1 MVWKIEIAERA
12 AKQIKNLN
20 PPDAARIRA
29 YLRDRLSPLDHP
41 RQAGAPLHGSELGNY
56 WRYRVGDYR
65 ILCELRDDELLV
77 LVIEVGHRRS
87 IYRRR

>member
-1 MVWKIEIAERA
+1 MTWRVEIAESA
-12 AKQIKNLN
+12 ARQIKKLG
-20 PPDAARIRA
+20 PSAAARVRD
-29 YLRDRLSPLDHP
+29 YLRDRIAPLQDP
-41 RQAGAPLHGSELGNY
+41 RQLGKPLRGSELGAF

-87 IYRRR
+87 IYTRP

>member
-1 MVWKIEIAERA
+1 MAWRIEVAARA
-12 AKQIKNLN
+12 ARQIARLD

-29 YLRDRLSPLDHP
+29 YLRDRLAALDDP
-41 RQAGAPLHGSELGNY
+41 RQAGATLHASEPGRY

-87 IYRRR
+87 IYRRN